1 MTPVFSNLI
10 SPSKSERKKPTRLVL
25 GGEDEGVGGCH
36 QFMGR
41 VLVFGA
47 GLVGGWVADT
57 LAADGHFVTAVDTNP
72 SALAARSPDVVALN
86 VPATAEMVDEHAP
99 DVVVNTLP
107 GRIGHGIRAGL
118 LERGCAVADLAFT
131 AEDPGVL
138 HDLAVQHGGRLVWD
152 IGVAPGMSNLLLA
165 EGVRRHGRLTRGRV
179 RVGGNPVN
187 TDEGWSYMAP
197 FSPYDVIEEY
207 TRPARIV
214 RDGAVTTVPALA
226 ERQRFNVE
234 GRGEMEAFLTDG
246 LRSVLNTIPAENLTE
261 ATVRWPGHIDR
272 FIELNGAYEEDA
284 LVQAW
289 AWDVGRPEFTWMEVV
304 AEGEGSTRWILDD
317 EGRPGGSSMA
327 RTTGAITCAVVEHML
342 DGGVSPGV
350 HAPEAVGHGLLE
362 RCLSTYAKHGI
373 VLREV

>member
-1 MTPVFSNLI
+1 
-10 SPSKSERKKPTRLVL
+10 
-25 GGEDEGVGGCH
+25 
-36 QFMGR
+36 MGR

-57 LAADGHFVTAVDTNP
+57 LAADGHHVTAVDTDA
-72 SALAARSPDVVALN
+72 SALAGRAPDVVVINAFAAAAL
-86 VPATAEMVDEHAP
+86 VDEHTP

-107 GRIGHGIRAGL
+107 GRSGHTIRSGL

-138 HDLAVQHGGRLVWD
+138 HDLAVQHDGRLVWD

-165 EGVRRHGRLTRGRV
+165 EGVRRHGRLKRGRV

-187 TDEGWSYMAP
+187 TDDDWSYMAP

-214 RDGAVTTVPALA
+214 RGGAVITVPALA

-246 LRSVLNTIPAENLTE
+246 LRSVLYTIPAEDLTE

-272 FIELNGAYEEDA
+272 FIELNGELDEDA
-284 LVQAW
+284 LVQSW
-289 AWDVGRPEFTWMEVV
+289 AWDAARPEFTWMEVV

-342 DGGVSPGV
+342 EGGVSPGV

-362 RCLSTYAKHGI
+362 RCLSTYAKYGI

>member
-1 MTPVFSNLI
+1 MARI
-10 SPSKSERKKPTRLVL
+10 LVL
-25 GGEDEGVGGCH
+25 
-36 QFMGR
+36 
-41 VLVFGA
+41 GA

-57 LAADGHFVTAVDTNP
+57 LAADGHHVTAVDTNA
-72 SALAARSPDVVALN
+72 SALAARDAGVVVINA
-86 VPATAEMVDEHAP
+86 PATATLVDEHAP

-107 GRIGHGIRAGL
+107 GRIGHGIRSGL

-187 TDEGWSYMAP
+187 ADEGWSYMAP

-214 RDGAVTTVPALA
+214 RDGAVITVPALA
-226 ERQRFNVE
+226 ERQRFDVE

-246 LRSVLNTIPAENLTE
+246 LRSVLDTIPAEDLTE

-272 FIELNGAYEEDA
+272 FIELDGAFDEDA

-289 AWDVGRPEFTWMEVV
+289 AWNPGRPEFTWMEVV
-304 AEGEGSTRWILDD
+304 AEGRGSTRWILDD
-317 EGRPGGSSMA
+317 EGRPSGSSMA